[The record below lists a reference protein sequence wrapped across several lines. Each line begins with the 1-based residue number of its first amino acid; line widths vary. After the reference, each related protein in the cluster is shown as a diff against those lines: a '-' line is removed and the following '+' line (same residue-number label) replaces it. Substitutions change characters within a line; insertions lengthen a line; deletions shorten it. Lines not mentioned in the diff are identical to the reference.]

1 MDTRRVFDYI
11 NSDAIAQDTLDFLK
25 VKSET
30 GQERDG
36 SLFYADLLRREG
48 FEVSLDEIERDRC
61 NVYALAQ
68 NRASRSLKEP
78 SLVLNGHIDTIPI
91 GQSAAPATEG
101 DWVIGRGAEDMKG
114 GLVCMAHAASALRKA
129 GVLLAGD
136 LWVTGVIGHES

>member
-1 MDTRRVFDYI
+1 MKRLPPLLRFTASGRAVHRCPAPA
-11 NSDAIAQDTLDFLK
+11 SHP
-25 VKSET
+25 
-30 GQERDG
+30 
-36 SLFYADLLRREG
+36 LFYADLLRREG

-129 GVLLAGD
+129 GVHSI
-136 LWVTGVIGHES
+136 T